1 MRISS
6 RSSPLLAAAL
16 AAVALAG
23 CGSDA
28 PNPGRATHTSANL
41 TRAEASASGLSYARC
56 MRSHGISRF
65 PDPSAGGS
73 LDTHVPGLVLSSP
86 AAETAETACRRLL
99 PQKQPT
105 DQQPTAKSYARL
117 LAWAK
122 CMRRHGIS
130 GLPDPK
136 PDPLPAPGS
145 ARSGD
150 FATVMGDGG
159 YWVGI
164 PIDDDAHSPAF
175 MRVSTTCGE
184 SPTGPVH
191 HHA

>member
-1 MRISS
+1 M
-6 RSSPLLAAAL
+6 LAA
-16 AAVALAG
+16 
-23 CGSDA
+23 CGSNA
-28 PNPGRATHTSANL
+28 PHPSTAARTGAELTSA
-41 TRAEASASGLSYARC
+41 EANASGLGYARC
-56 MRSHGISRF
+56 MRSHGVARF

-73 LDTHVPGLVLSSP
+73 IDTHVPGLNLSSP
-86 AAETAETACRRLL
+86 AAKSAETACQGLL
-99 PQKQPT
+99 PEKHPPA
-105 DQQPTAKSYARL
+105 QQPTAKAYARL

-130 GLPDPK
+130 GLPDPR
-136 PDPLPAPGS
+136 PDPVPGPGS
-145 ARSGD
+145 AASSD

-164 PIDDDAHSPAF
+164 PVDDNAHSPAF
-175 MRVSTTCGE
+175 MRTSTTCGE

>member
-1 MRISS
+1 
-6 RSSPLLAAAL
+6 
-16 AAVALAG
+16 VA
-23 CGSDA
+23 CGSSA
-28 PNPGRATHTSANL
+28 AHPNAATRTPANL
-41 TRAEASASGLSYARC
+41 TAAEANASGLGYARC

-65 PDPSAGGS
+65 PDPSANGG
-73 LDTHVPGLVLSSP
+73 LDTSVPGLDLSSP
-86 AAETAETACRRLL
+86 AATAAETACQRLL
-99 PQKQPT
+99 PVKHPA

-136 PDPLPAPGS
+136 PDPVPGPGS
-145 ARSGD
+145 GASGE
-150 FATVMGDGG
+150 FGTVMGDGG

-164 PIDDDAHSPAF
+164 PVDDNAHSPAF
-175 MRVSTTCGE
+175 MRQSTTCGE